1 MVKEK
6 PNSTRI
12 YDKDGYRRR
21 AACICVRSETEAEVL
36 LVTSS
41 RRPEL
46 WIVPGGGVEPE
57 EEASLTATREVLEEA
72 GVVGQLGRCLGV
84 FENSE
89 HMHRTEVFVM
99 VVTQELD
106 EWEDSKTI
114 GRKRQWFS
122 IEEAMSQLAL
132 HKPTQRHYLQQL
144 RQSKHRMA
152 SSSDPPPI
160 ISENDN
166 DDFTNEPEANNC
178 PASAD
183 SADHPQLVNG
193 VEEIV
198 RAATATVTDGNEYR
212 WYYEGGHGWWQY
224 DERTSQ
230 ELEEAYLRGDKSCKI
245 LVAGF
250 VYIVSFEHKCQ
261 IRQND
266 YSRIRRIKRDLVTI
280 PKKGVA
286 GLRLESN
293 DTNQRPTVNDMNE
306 LSSAMGEMNLNE
318 GASTSAATISDRT
331 INLPGSD
338 SADDPNDRQ
347 TEGDQSAEP
356 EPAHDL
362 DDVPC
367 ISTNTTASPSR
378 AGPATTNSAS
388 GMASPRMPELI
399 DLNHQ
404 EYSASDSDDEESDA
418 DDNLLVLL

>member
-183 SADHPQLVNG
+183 SA
-193 VEEIV
+193 
-198 RAATATVTDGNEYR
+198 
-212 WYYEGGHGWWQY
+212 
-224 DERTSQ
+224 
-230 ELEEAYLRGDKSCKI
+230 GDKDTTESTPTTPP
-245 LVAGF
+245 AGTTMTDD
-250 VYIVSFEHKCQ
+250 
-261 IRQND
+261 N
-266 YSRIRRIKRDLVTI
+266 
-280 PKKGVA
+280 
-286 GLRLESN
+286 
-293 DTNQRPTVNDMNE
+293 
-306 LSSAMGEMNLNE
+306 GE
-318 GASTSAATISDRT
+318 
-331 INLPGSD
+331 
-338 SADDPNDRQ
+338 
-347 TEGDQSAEP
+347 
-356 EPAHDL
+356 
-362 DDVPC
+362 
-367 ISTNTTASPSR
+367 
-378 AGPATTNSAS
+378 TTNAADSVSLSPASAT
-388 GMASPRMPELI
+388 
-399 DLNHQ
+399 
-404 EYSASDSDDEESDA
+404 
-418 DDNLLVLL
+418 